1 MVIVIRARQSRQAP
15 LAARTRRAR
24 LSPAAARGF
33 TLTEI
38 MVTLA
43 VLVILVGLAI
53 PSFSEILL
61 AQRVKT
67 ASFDVFSGLVLAR
80 SEAISRNT
88 TVTMAPSGGNW
99 SEGWTI
105 SDSSGEVVQR
115 QERMPRVIITG
126 PGRVTYN
133 GAGRVS
139 TGGTLI
145 NLVASGGRAAHARCI
160 SIDLSGQPVQKQ
172 ASCF

>member
-1 MVIVIRARQSRQAP
+1 
-15 LAARTRRAR
+15 
-24 LSPAAARGF
+24 
-33 TLTEI
+33 

-43 VLVILVGLAI
+43 VLMILTGVAI

-61 AQRVKT
+61 AQKVET
-67 ASFDVFSGLVLAR
+67 ASFDVFSGLLLAR
-80 SEAISRNT
+80 SEAVTRNT

-99 SEGWTI
+99 SEGWII

-115 QERMPRVIITG
+115 RERMPRVIITG

-139 TGGTLI
+139 TGGASI
-145 NLVASGGRAAHARCI
+145 NLVANGGRAAHARCI
-160 SIDLSGQPVQKQ
+160 SIDLSGQPVQKRE
-172 ASCF
+172 SCF